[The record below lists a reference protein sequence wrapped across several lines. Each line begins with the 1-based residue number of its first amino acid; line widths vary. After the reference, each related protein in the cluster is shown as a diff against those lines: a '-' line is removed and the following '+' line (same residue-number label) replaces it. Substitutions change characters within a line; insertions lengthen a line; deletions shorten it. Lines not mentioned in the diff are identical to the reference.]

1 MGHSY
6 NDGQLWHRCAVY
18 SMWGGEGG
26 PAGGGRREGTETI
39 FWVQLPGN
47 NEITRFNSWVSL
59 PVKTEKKQ
67 KSVRA

>member
-1 MGHSY
+1 MMDSY
-6 NDGQLWHRCAVY
+6 DTGVLCTVC
-18 SMWGGEGG
+18 GGVGG